1 MLPRSGAGS
10 RASILVGWALGL
22 ACFVYMMGL
31 PPTLNSADE
40 SFILY
45 EAKRVYQGQAIYRDF
60 FDFLTPGAFY
70 LYALAYAVGGVSI
83 TSARATTALL
93 HAISVVC
100 TYFLTLHVASMGEAI
115 LAGLLVVV
123 VCVPV
128 WNMASHHWIATAF
141 GLATAAVLLA
151 PRWRGSERARPA
163 AAGAL
168 AGLVVCTHQARG
180 VWLIVWLAV
189 TIPLLTIATRDAD
202 RWRRCLREL
211 VWTALGGAAAC
222 VPILGYAVWRS
233 SFAEMLYATHTWV
246 TTNYRKYNV
255 GIIRW
260 AGYGAFWSG
269 GLKYTYLWLLEIVP
283 KILAVEAISVL
294 WALWRF
300 GLASEV
306 VRLSLL
312 LLALSAV
319 AAIVYFPDI
328 VHVAFVVPFAMIV
341 LSGMICR
348 VRTALPHADGPAMR
362 IATRLGF
369 AVLLA
374 IVAAKGWA
382 NFALAWEENPVP
394 YDNAFG
400 RIASRDQQRQTIADM
415 RAFLHVD
422 PAAPPRIFAYPTD
435 AWIYLVLPA
444 DNPTAFSLLRPVYNT
459 PEQSQT
465 AIDQVDRDPKAMVF
479 VNALFAKKDDPFMQ
493 YLNANWHEVA
503 GLGPGVIL
511 GAPLYRLYARNPR
524 ADGGGPV
531 VGRP

>member
-1 MLPRSGAGS
+1 M
-10 RASILVGWALGL
+10 
-22 ACFVYMMGL
+22 
-31 PPTLNSADE
+31 
-40 SFILY
+40 
-45 EAKRVYQGQAIYRDF
+45 YQGQAIYRDF

-189 TIPLLTIATRDAD
+189 TIPLLTIAPRDAD

-211 VWTALGGAAAC
+211 VWTALGGAAVC

-260 AGYGAFWSG
+260 AGYGSFWCWRPQVHLSLAAG
-269 GLKYTYLWLLEIVP
+269 DRSEDPRGRGDQRAVGA
-283 KILAVEAISVL
+283 LAV
-294 WALWRF
+294 R
-300 GLASEV
+300 
-306 VRLSLL
+306 
-312 LLALSAV
+312 
-319 AAIVYFPDI
+319 P
-328 VHVAFVVPFAMIV
+328 
-341 LSGMICR
+341 
-348 VRTALPHADGPAMR
+348 
-362 IATRLGF
+362 RLGGRQ
-369 AVLLA
+369 AV
-374 IVAAKGWA
+374 V
-382 NFALAWEENPVP
+382 
-394 YDNAFG
+394 
-400 RIASRDQQRQTIADM
+400 
-415 RAFLHVD
+415 
-422 PAAPPRIFAYPTD
+422 APPRAQRGGRHRVLSRHRPRRVRGAVRDDRALGDDLPRPDGAAARRWPRD
-435 AWIYLVLPA
+435 AHRRASRVRGA
-444 DNPTAFSLLRPVYNT
+444 AG
-459 PEQSQT
+459 
-465 AIDQVDRDPKAMVF
+465 DRGR
-479 VNALFAKKDDPFMQ
+479 Q
-493 YLNANWHEVA
+493 
-503 GLGPGVIL
+503 GLGEL
-511 GAPLYRLYARNPR
+511 RAR
-524 ADGGGPV
+524 
-531 VGRP
+531 VGR